1 MVDEAVGD
9 SWSGMSGSQDV
20 RKAKALLRGLV
31 RGELEEVTHDFAVEA
46 GAAATQNL
54 KSLRRLWKDTEIVVA
69 FASFGSEIGTD
80 AVLEAA
86 LEAGKLVV
94 LPRVTDGELSFHC
107 IDSLSYPSDTH
118 SYGMREPAGTLA
130 DFDPVASAAG
140 GQRVLVIC
148 PGLAF
153 DRCGRR
159 LGRGK
164 GYYDRFIAALRHA
177 ARVPRP
183 VPATSDLETASL
195 SPLAA
200 EEPSGDEPSG
210 NEPSAEAASANQT
223 PGNGPSMGE
232 RTAGENTKPN
242 TGAYSSSAEPR
253 WNSVVVCAFAYA
265 SQIVWQV
272 PFDANDE
279 LVDLIVT
286 NERVVLR

>member
-1 MVDEAVGD
+1 MVVDELGD
-9 SWSGMSGSQDV
+9 GWSGVSGSQDV

-31 RGELEEVTHDFAVEA
+31 RGELEEVARDFAVEA
-46 GAAATQNL
+46 GVAAAHNL
-54 KSLRRLWKDTEIVVA
+54 RSLRRLWKDAEIVVA
-69 FASFGSEIGTD
+69 FASFGSEINTD
-80 AVLEAA
+80 AVIEAA

-94 LPRVTDGELSFHC
+94 LPRVTDGELSFHR

-130 DFDPVASAAG
+130 GFDPVASAAG

-153 DRCGRR
+153 DRSGRR
-159 LGRGK
+159 LGQGK

-183 VPATSDLETASL
+183 VPATSGLEAAFL
-195 SPLAA
+195 SPLTADEASGNQTSA
-200 EEPSGDEPSG
+200 EEPS
-210 NEPSAEAASANQT
+210 AEKS
-223 PGNGPSMGE
+223 
-232 RTAGENTKPN
+232 TAGENTKPN
-242 TGAYSSSAEPR
+242 SGAYSLAAEPR

-272 PFDANDE
+272 PIDATDE

-286 NERVVLR
+286 NERVILR